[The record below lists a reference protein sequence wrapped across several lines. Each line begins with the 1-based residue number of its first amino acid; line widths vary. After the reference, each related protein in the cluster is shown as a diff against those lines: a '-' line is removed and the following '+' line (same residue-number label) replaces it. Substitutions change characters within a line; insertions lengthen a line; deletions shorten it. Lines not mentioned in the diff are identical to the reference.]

1 MIYFLIGVFIC
12 GLVKIYLDNK
22 LSSYENEQLLKNLN
36 RKQKDNDRK
45 K

>member
-12 GLVKIYLDNK
+12 ALVKVYIDNK
-22 LSSYENEQLLKNLN
+22 LSQYENEQLLENLN
-36 RKQKDNDRK
+36 KKQKDNDRK

>member
-12 GLVKIYLDNK
+12 ALVKVYIDNK
-22 LSSYENEQLLKNLN
+22 LSQYENDQLLENLN
-36 RKQKDNDRK
+36 KKQKDNDRK

>member
-1 MIYFLIGVFIC
+1 MIYFLTGVFIC

-22 LSSYENEQLLKNLN
+22 LSQYENEQLLKNLN
-36 RKQKDNDRK
+36 KKLKDNDRK

>member
-12 GLVKIYLDNK
+12 ALVKVYIDNK
-22 LSSYENEQLLKNLN
+22 LSQYENEQLLKNLN
-36 RKQKDNDRK
+36 KKQKDNDRK